1 MAEMKTYSS
10 QKLEKRDLIQTI
22 HEMDLI
28 NRPYMLIC
36 QYTSEGYINAYD
48 KMPDHDCDV
57 NVIDHNGNRFKARCE
72 YNKFGTMVFSGKSKG
87 YDICWWKEI
96 TR

>member
-1 MAEMKTYSS
+1 MCKIMKTGRSKKCAEFKGTNEIECGKCIR
-10 QKLEKRDLIQTI
+10 Q
-22 HEMDLI
+22 
-28 NRPYMLIC
+28 LIC

-57 NVIDHNGNRFKARCE
+57 NVIDHNGDRFKARCE
-72 YNKFGTMVFSGKSKG
+72 YNKFGKMGFSGKSKG